1 VEFVTGVVAS
11 SNGNIVAGANRI
23 LPVLAA
29 AATAGYQIRPA
40 LKQLQIALLE
50 AHLQRQRTQ
59 LDDMLDGAYVALAQA
74 APVDSSDIAS
84 TLSDIT
90 QLDSMQSG
98 VGGAL
103 QDGAGPYFAAADSA
117 CTGPF
122 RPDVGQTAGAG
133 VLGGGYAHWA
143 GSAHAAVP
151 PPMAGVGRLG
161 PGFGD
166 QGQMQLGGTVPG
178 VQMQQ
183 AVGQQQLPQQQQG
196 IGMGFNWNNDMRR
209 RF

>member
-1 VEFVTGVVAS
+1 MAS
-11 SNGNIVAGANRI
+11 SNGNGNIVAGANSI

-59 LDDMLDGAYVALAQA
+59 LNDMLDGAYAALGRA

-84 TLSDIT
+84 ALSDIT
-90 QLDSMQSG
+90 QLDSMQSCMSHS

-103 QDGAGPYFAAADSA
+103 QDGTGPCFAGTDSA
-117 CTGPF
+117 CTVPF
-122 RPDVGQTAGAG
+122 KEDGGQTAGAG
-133 VLGGGYAHWA
+133 VLGGGHAHWA
-143 GSAHAAVP
+143 GS
-151 PPMAGVGRLG
+151 G
-161 PGFGD
+161 PGAGLED
-166 QGQMQLGGTVPG
+166 QGQMQLGGRGPE
-178 VQMQQ
+178 VQTQQ
-183 AVGQQQLPQQQQG
+183 AVGPQLLVQQQLGGP
-196 IGMGFNWNNDMRR
+196 MGFNWNDEMSR